1 MRARVGDRDGGQG
14 WCEGSRRHTHGV
26 GESLGEEDEVE
37 LLDLAL
43 EGLEAAA
50 HLGEHVRL
58 LAPLEHE
65 RAVGRRADALGRTW

>member
-1 MRARVGDRDGGQG
+1 M
-14 WCEGSRRHTHGV
+14 

-50 HLGEHVRL
+50 HLGERGAVDPQVRIEKEHACTSKKTL
-58 LAPLEHE
+58 IRTIFFLDNNSYLEE
-65 RAVGRRADALGRTW
+65 SILWRDI